1 MRKEGLRYKILSGI
15 YNYLMFFLLVAFLVS
30 FSMLFLDTAMFA
42 QFGADTSAEVKR
54 LMIILT
60 GAGISVVVVTMA
72 INMIVQTTGEI
83 KRIRQKY
90 QSQGEDSMTRLR
102 KLDAAATIKAIVVA
116 LVALAYPMYNK
127 VLERERERIAPEIL
141 RLADELMK

>member
-1 MRKEGLRYKILSGI
+1 M
-15 YNYLMFFLLVAFLVS
+15 LL
-30 FSMLFLDTAMFA
+30 LDTAMFA

-116 LVALAYPMYNK
+116 LAYPMYNK

-141 RLADELMK
+141 SLADELMK

>member
-1 MRKEGLRYKILSGI
+1 
-15 YNYLMFFLLVAFLVS
+15 
-30 FSMLFLDTAMFA
+30 
-42 QFGADTSAEVKR
+42 
-54 LMIILT
+54 MIILT

-116 LVALAYPMYNK
+116 LVIGIVGALILGTGMSFIMTDLGALLGMTGMINMIVGIVTGVLGIALVALAYPMYNK

>member
-1 MRKEGLRYKILSGI
+1 
-15 YNYLMFFLLVAFLVS
+15 
-30 FSMLFLDTAMFA
+30 
-42 QFGADTSAEVKR
+42 
-54 LMIILT
+54 
-60 GAGISVVVVTMA
+60 MA

-116 LVALAYPMYNK
+116 LVIGIVGALILGTGMSFIMTDLGALLGMTGMINMIVGIVTGVLGIALVALAYPMYNK

>member
-1 MRKEGLRYKILSGI
+1 
-15 YNYLMFFLLVAFLVS
+15 
-30 FSMLFLDTAMFA
+30 
-42 QFGADTSAEVKR
+42 
-54 LMIILT
+54 
-60 GAGISVVVVTMA
+60 VVVTMA

-116 LVALAYPMYNK
+116 LVIGIVGALILGTGMSFIMTDLGALLGMTGMINMIVGIVTGVLGIALVALAYPMYNK